1 MSTYHSLRVQR
12 IEVMRP
18 EHEARHA
25 IIREWM
31 RLPKDQRRSEQQAAA
46 FAAKV
51 AERVPSTHDPR
62 ARIMRWL
69 LPRIAKS

>member
-1 MSTYHSLRVQR
+1 
-12 IEVMRP
+12 MRP

-31 RLPKDQRRSEQQAAA
+31 SLPSAQRKTEQQAAA

-51 AERVPSTHDPR
+51 AERVPSADDPR
-62 ARIMRWL
+62 QRVMRWL
-69 LPRIAKS
+69 LPRLAK